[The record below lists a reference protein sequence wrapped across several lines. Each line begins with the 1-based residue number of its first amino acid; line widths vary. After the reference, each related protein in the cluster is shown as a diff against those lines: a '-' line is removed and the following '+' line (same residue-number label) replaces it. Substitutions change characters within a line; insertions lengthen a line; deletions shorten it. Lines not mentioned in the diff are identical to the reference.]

1 MLVVKNTFGVS
12 TVFDMPV
19 INPDQFEKLGGSC
32 LDRKK
37 SIKKDKK
44 EPEKESEDYVDNLD
58 KETKPLRSMSPR
70 TKSKVRSK
78 LIAFSQVHAKLTF
91 LTLTFVNQV
100 EDRIAVKVLKSFLDN
115 ATKRSKDFQYIWV
128 AEKQSKNETFK
139 DNIHF
144 HLITNKYWPLDKWWK
159 YWLEVQAKNGI
170 VPREEHFKP
179 GSAFNVR
186 QIKGDNVK
194 GVGSYLT
201 KYVTKNSGKFDCQV
215 WNCSKKISQ
224 LYTCFYSGLGI
235 IRKFEKLQE
244 AGLLDGEIKTY
255 KQDYCNINI
264 IPLNKLVMKFYSPI
278 ETKNKENWNSISVD
292 ITNPIKSSL

>member
-1 MLVVKNTFGVS
+1 MLIVKNTFGVS
-12 TVFDMPV
+12 TVFEQQLL
-19 INPDQFEKLGGSC
+19 NTDQFEKLGGSSI
-32 LDRKK
+32 DRKK
-37 SIKKDKK
+37 YPKKDKK
-44 EPEKESEDYVDNLD
+44 ENEKEIEDATDIQ
-58 KETKPLRSMSPR
+58 EAKPKALRCMSIR

-100 EDRIAVKVLKSFLDN
+100 EDKKAVKVLKNFLDN
-115 ATKRSKDFQYIWV
+115 ATKRSEDFQYIWV

-144 HLITNKYWPLDKWWK
+144 HLITNKYWPLDKWWN
-159 YWLEVQAKNGI
+159 YWLEVQAKHGI

-215 WNCSKKISQ
+215 WNCSKKISR
-224 LYTCFYSGLGI
+224 LYTCFYSGIGI

-244 AGLLDGEIKTY
+244 AGLLNGDIKTY

-278 ETKNKENWNSISVD
+278 ENKNRENWNYISATSIC
-292 ITNPIKSSL
+292 K